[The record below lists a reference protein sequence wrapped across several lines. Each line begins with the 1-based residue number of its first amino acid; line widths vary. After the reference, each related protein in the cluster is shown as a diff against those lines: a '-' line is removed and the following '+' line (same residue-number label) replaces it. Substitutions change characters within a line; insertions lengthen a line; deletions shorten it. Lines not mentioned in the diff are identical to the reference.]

1 MSGRKVMTHQPFV
14 PRIWMA
20 VVGILAVGA
29 LLIIGVLRD
38 APAQEAVDNSR
49 NAATKPVEKAPPRKM
64 TPDMA
69 AVFVQHEYPGEF
81 TNSARLLQLFKANCE
96 MLNAGASYDMTV
108 QGLIDTNVIT
118 APQAIYILNMSIY
131 STCPDRL

>member
-1 MSGRKVMTHQPFV
+1 MTGTKFV
-14 PRIWMA
+14 PRVWMGAVAGLA
-20 VVGILAVGA
+20 VVA
-29 LLIIGVLRD
+29 LLIAGILRD
-38 APAQEAVDNSR
+38 SPAQEAVDNSR
-49 NAATKPVEKAPPRKM
+49 NAATKPVEQAPPRKM

-69 AVFVQHEYPGEF
+69 VTFVQHEYPGEF
-81 TNSARLLQLFKANCE
+81 TNSERLLQLFKANCE

-118 APQAIYILNMSIY
+118 TPQAIYILNMSIY